1 MPIGRVV
8 DEKSLVNAIAGLL
21 ATGGSTNH
29 TLHLPAI
36 AKAAGIV
43 IDWNDFDEL
52 SKVVPLLARAL
63 VAGGIRMGTSL
74 RVPITTR

>member
-1 MPIGRVV
+1 VV
-8 DEKSLVNAIAGLL
+8 DEKAIVNAIVALL

-29 TLHLPAI
+29 TLHLVAI

-52 SKVVPLLARAL
+52 SKWCRCCAA
-63 VAGGIRMGTSL
+63 S
-74 RVPITTR
+74 TRTAKPT